1 MVELAL
7 GIVLGIL
14 MTLMFYRPSQ
24 QDIREAYQRS
34 KKVAEEAHD
43 ALEQIKV
50 VERRIV
56 QRITSMTQ
64 EERDKIL
71 ASIPDAV

>member
-34 KKVAEEAHD
+34 KKVTEEAQE
-43 ALEQIKV
+43 ALEQIKE
-50 VERRIV
+50 VEQRIV
-56 QRITSMTQ
+56 QRISSMTQ
-64 EERDKIL
+64 KERDKIL
-71 ASIPDAV
+71 ASIPDSV